1 MTVFITLTLAG
12 ANVGPFNLYSNIDGF
27 TTAFESGVSKAALLS
42 GYSSSLVPDY
52 TTTIRLVS
60 TGECTNYFD
69 ILIDLFPT
77 TTSTSTTT
85 VAPTTTTTT
94 TLFPCVTSELIINND
109 SLGSSIDSISAS
121 GWPVAITTPVGAG
134 NIATGTHGVTSNAI
148 SVDITPFDSGD
159 NPSCLSLYVNSVLIQ
174 NITVT
179 AGGTYT
185 FDPYTINTNDCVWI
199 VYNQGAC
206 PS

>member
-69 ILIDLFPT
+69 IPIDLFPT
-77 TTSTSTTT
+77 TTSTSSS
-85 VAPTTTTTT
+85 TTTTTT
-94 TLFPCVTSELIINND
+94 TLFPCVISELIINND
-109 SLGSSIDSISAS
+109 SLGSSIDSVSAS
-121 GWPVAITTPVGAG
+121 GWPVAITIPVAAG
-134 NIATGTHGVTSNAI
+134 NTATGTHGVTSNAI

-185 FDPYTINTNDCVWI
+185 FDPYTININDCVWI
-199 VYNQGAC
+199 VYNQGVC